1 MSTQKERHEEATTEQ
16 IAVIGMSAS
25 FPGAP
30 SIGEYWN
37 NIRGGVE
44 SIVHFRDDEIQKGE
58 IPQDWIHHPNFVK
71 VGTRLS
77 HHDEFDAGFFGFS
90 PREALMMDPQKR
102 LFIEKC
108 WEALE
113 NAGYD
118 SGRYDEP
125 IGVFAGAS
133 PNVYRDLLPA
143 ADLSD
148 PAGRME
154 FMIASELDYLTTLV
168 SYKLNLKGPSLA
180 VQTACST
187 SLTAVHLACQSLLTY
202 QCSIALA
209 GGASINLK
217 RPWGYIYQ
225 EGTILS
231 PDGRCRPFDAGA
243 NGTVVGQGVGV
254 VVLKRLSEAT
264 ADNDTIYAVIKG
276 SALNNDGALKIG
288 FTAPSVEGQVEVIAM
303 AQAISGVPAS
313 TIGYVETHG
322 TGTKLGDPIEF
333 AALRQAFELDT
344 ERKGFCALGSVKAN
358 IGHADAA
365 AGIAGFLKVV
375 LSLWHKEIPPLL
387 HYERPNPQIDLAN
400 SPFHIPTGLI
410 QWSTDGSPRR
420 AGVSSMGIGGTN
432 VHVVLEEAPSVSSSA
447 SSRPYQLILLSA
459 KSPSAVKESALR
471 LSQHFDATPNLSL
484 ADAAYTLAV
493 GRKTFPHRAFWVC
506 RSREEAAVT
515 IRSVGQGSFSS
526 RVHPSEGTR
535 PVFMFTGQ
543 GAQHAGMGRDLY
555 LSEPVFRATVDSCAE
570 ALLPALSVDIRQ
582 ILYPEAQGANEGAG
596 RINQTAFSQPAL
608 FVIEFAL
615 GKLLDSWGIQPC
627 AMVGHSIGEYVAGCL
642 AGVFDLKSALSI
654 VAARGRFMQEMP
666 AGAMVAVFASEKS
679 IQPFLNDQ
687 LVVAAVNAP
696 GLCVVSGDLPAID
709 RLEERLRRDKIDHK
723 RLVTSHAFHSHM
735 MEPAAR
741 RLEAEIGRYRLS
753 PPRVAWVSNRTGT
766 WITDEEA
773 TNPRYWGEHLLRE
786 VRFSQCLET
795 LIEAGHRVFLEV
807 GPGSTLCAFLR
818 QQRGVQAELT
828 ILQALR
834 SHREKRSDSQ
844 VLLSALGKL
853 WVCGLIPNWEPFY
866 ANERRQRIPLPAYP
880 FERKRFWPVES
891 ESSQRPSLRV
901 LPILNEARKS
911 DRPVCEE
918 ASPPCTET
926 VGDPGLQTKTERELA
941 QIWQELMHLGEIG
954 PNDNYFEL
962 GGSSLLA
969 ARLFDHIE
977 KRLGKRL
984 PLALLYEAPT
994 IRELASR
1001 VEDRAFVPS
1010 WSSLVEINRGDGSK
1024 PPLFLMHS
1032 EGGNVLEYWPLCR
1045 YLGQDQPVY
1054 ALQAEGL
1061 EGDTAVATTI
1071 EEMAAHFIVEI
1082 RKVQKT
1088 GPFFLGG
1095 YCLGGLV
1102 AYEMARQLIDRKE
1115 RVSFLSLIS
1124 TRTPQNIRQLRSA
1137 ASCSEIFFDL
1147 LRERFGL
1154 ELNNLSYLSRQGKLG
1169 HARERISRLRH
1180 MAKVHGEKLS
1190 SRLLSSLGY
1199 KLKHHSRDFILHRS
1213 VDLSREAFFQ
1223 YQPKPVDI
1231 DLILFWPKK
1240 RPGFYA
1246 DDDSLGWS
1254 DLIKGHISSYG
1265 IDCFHKNIMKEPH
1278 IQVVGRCFNERL
1290 SAVQKKQVNLR
1301 SPQVLEKLDA
1311 GNASRFVWKHPI
1323 PISESHRLKA
1333 GTIDIWVA
1341 EVDGL
1346 EAEVEKYER
1355 LLSTSEAARSN
1366 RFHLTRDRNRYVA
1379 RHGILRLL
1387 LSAYMRC
1394 KPEHIEIYSD
1404 SKGKPHV
1411 ANRAPETNLQFS
1423 MSHSSGLVLFA
1434 IGQSISI
1441 GIDIEKIRPFPEL
1454 RGVVGRNY
1462 APAEIKEIDDSPL
1475 SARLEVFFQL
1485 WARKEAILKASGN
1498 GLSLDLR
1505 CVDVSTVSP
1514 GGGTWNIR
1522 KIGGN
1527 GLDCEFH
1534 LMDLKV
1540 ATGFAAAIAT
1550 AGSCETALRYRRYE
1564 PGPSD
1569 GRSIDDFMETSAFG
1583 PVGRDSCRASLN
1595 NGDAVRFLGFNVQD
1609 QAVTAGNLK
1618 T

>member
-1 MSTQKERHEEATTEQ
+1 MSTQKEPHEEATMER
-16 IAVIGMSAS
+16 IAVIGMAAS

-30 SIGEYWN
+30 SIREYWN
-37 NIRGGVE
+37 IIRGGVE
-44 SIVHFRDDEIQKGE
+44 SIIHFRDDEIRKGE
-58 IPQDWIHHPNFVK
+58 VPPDWIHHPNFVK
-71 VGTRLS
+71 VGTRLTHS
-77 HHDEFDAGFFGFS
+77 DEFDAGFFGFS

-102 LFIEKC
+102 IFMEKC

-118 SGRYDEP
+118 PERYDGP

-187 SLTAVHLACQSLLTY
+187 SLTAVHLACQSLWSY
-202 QCSIALA
+202 QCSMALA

-231 PDGRCRPFDAGA
+231 PDGRCRPFDAGG

-264 ADNDTIYAVIKG
+264 ADHDTIYAVIKG

-303 AQAISGVPAS
+303 AQALSGVPAS

-322 TGTKLGDPIEF
+322 TGTKLGDPVEF

-344 ERKGFCALGSVKAN
+344 ERKGYCALGSVKAN

-365 AGIAGFLKVV
+365 AGIAGLIKVV

-387 HYERPNPQIDLAN
+387 HYESPNPQIDLAN
-400 SPFHIPTGLI
+400 SPFYIPTRPI

-432 VHVVLEEAPSVSSSA
+432 VHVILEEAPNVSSSA

-459 KSPSAVKESALR
+459 KSPSAVKEAALK
-471 LSQHFDATPNLSL
+471 LSQHFDAAPDLSL

-515 IRSVGQGSFSS
+515 VRTVVRGFFSG
-526 RVHPSEGTR
+526 RFHPSDEAR

-555 LSEPVFRATVDSCAE
+555 LSEPVFRETVDACAE
-570 ALLPALSVDIRQ
+570 ALLPAMSVDIRK
-582 ILYPEAQGANEGAG
+582 ILYPEAETTNEGAG
-596 RINQTAFSQPAL
+596 RIHQTAFSQPAL

-615 GKLLDSWGIQPC
+615 AKLLDSWGIQPC
-627 AMVGHSIGEYVAGCL
+627 AMVGHSIGEYVAACL

-666 AGAMVAVFASEKS
+666 AGAMVAVCASEES

-687 LVVAAVNAP
+687 LVLAAVNAP
-696 GLCVVSGDLPAID
+696 GLCVVSGDPTAVDGLEK
-709 RLEERLRRDKIDHK
+709 RLDRDKIDHK
-723 RLVTSHAFHSHM
+723 RLLTSHAFHSPM

-753 PPRVAWVSNRTGT
+753 PPRTPWVSNRSGT

-773 TNPRYWGEHLLRE
+773 TNPCYWGEHLLRE
-786 VRFSQCLET
+786 VRFSTCLET
-795 LIEAGHRVFLEV
+795 LIQAGHRVFLEV
-807 GPGSTLCAFLR
+807 GPGNTLCTLAR
-818 QQRGVQAELT
+818 QQRGVQAEFT
-828 ILQALR
+828 ILHALR
-834 SHREKRSDSQ
+834 SHRESRSDFQ
-844 VLLSALGKL
+844 VLLYALGKL
-853 WVCGLIPNWEPFY
+853 WVCGLTPSWEPFY

-880 FERKRFWPVES
+880 FERRRFWPVGS
-891 ESSQRPSLRV
+891 ESRWQRPAPRISPFLD
-901 LPILNEARKS
+901 EAGKR
-911 DRPVCEE
+911 DRSVCEE
-918 ASPPCTET
+918 AAPCTAP
-926 VGDPGLQTKTERELA
+926 VGFQTETERDLA
-941 QIWQELMHLGEIG
+941 QIWQELMHLCGVG
-954 PNDNYFEL
+954 PTDNYFEL

-977 KRLGKRL
+977 KRFGKRL
-984 PLALLYEAPT
+984 PMALLYEAPT
-994 IRELASR
+994 IRALASR
-1001 VEDRAFVPS
+1001 IEDRAFVPS
-1010 WSSLVEINRGDGSK
+1010 WSSLVEINKGNSSK

-1045 YLGQDQPVY
+1045 YLDQDQPVY
-1054 ALQAEGL
+1054 ALQAKGL
-1061 EGDTAVATTI
+1061 EGHTAMAMTI
-1071 EEMAAHFIVEI
+1071 EERAAHFISEM
-1082 RKVQKT
+1082 RKVQKA

-1124 TRTPQNIRQLRSA
+1124 TRTPQNLKQLRSA
-1137 ASCSEIFFDL
+1137 VSSPRIFIDL
-1147 LRERFGL
+1147 LRERCGL
-1154 ELNNLSYLSRQGKLG
+1154 ELNNLHHLSWQEKLG
-1169 HARERISRLRH
+1169 YSRDRISRLLH

-1190 SRLLSSLGY
+1190 SRLLSSIGY
-1199 KLKHHSRDFILHRS
+1199 PLKRHSRDFILHRS

-1223 YQPKPVDI
+1223 YRPKPVDI

-1254 DLIKGHISSYG
+1254 DLVKGDIRSYG
-1265 IDCFHKNIMKEPH
+1265 IDCFHKNMMKEPH
-1278 IQVVGRCFNERL
+1278 VQVVGRCFSERL
-1290 SAVQKKQVNLR
+1290 HAVQREKVDLP
-1301 SPQVLEKLDA
+1301 SPRHLEKLDA
-1311 GNASRFVWKHPI
+1311 GGV
-1323 PISESHRLKA
+1323 L
-1333 GTIDIWVA
+1333 VA
-1341 EVDGL
+1341 
-1346 EAEVEKYER
+1346 
-1355 LLSTSEAARSN
+1355 
-1366 RFHLTRDRNRYVA
+1366 F
-1379 RHGILRLL
+1379 
-1387 LSAYMRC
+1387 
-1394 KPEHIEIYSD
+1394 
-1404 SKGKPHV
+1404 
-1411 ANRAPETNLQFS
+1411 
-1423 MSHSSGLVLFA
+1423 
-1434 IGQSISI
+1434 
-1441 GIDIEKIRPFPEL
+1441 
-1454 RGVVGRNY
+1454 
-1462 APAEIKEIDDSPL
+1462 
-1475 SARLEVFFQL
+1475 
-1485 WARKEAILKASGN
+1485 
-1498 GLSLDLR
+1498 
-1505 CVDVSTVSP
+1505 
-1514 GGGTWNIR
+1514 
-1522 KIGGN
+1522 
-1527 GLDCEFH
+1527 
-1534 LMDLKV
+1534 
-1540 ATGFAAAIAT
+1540 
-1550 AGSCETALRYRRYE
+1550 
-1564 PGPSD
+1564 
-1569 GRSIDDFMETSAFG
+1569 
-1583 PVGRDSCRASLN
+1583 
-1595 NGDAVRFLGFNVQD
+1595 
-1609 QAVTAGNLK
+1609 
-1618 T
+1618 